1 MDTTSKYARRITG
14 LTPFTLTGPAA
25 GSATVGG
32 KTTVQGTFANCSGGK
47 TLWNTVLSAEEN
59 YEETAEDAGLDS
71 THYGYIIEV
80 DPFDVDDKT
89 FPVRKHTALG
99 RFNHE
104 NAAMG
109 IAKSGQ
115 VVVYMGDDK
124 KDACVYKFVS
134 EGKYNKSLGKENSAL
149 LEKGTLYVANMG
161 SGKWVPLTMDTVP
174 TKR

>member
-1 MDTTSKYARRITG
+1 M
-14 LTPFTLTGPAA
+14 
-25 GSATVGG
+25 
-32 KTTVQGTFANCSGGK
+32 
-47 TLWNTVLSAEEN
+47 
-59 YEETAEDAGLDS
+59 
-71 THYGYIIEV
+71 

-109 IAKSGQ
+109 IAKNGQ

-134 EGKYNKSLGKENSAL
+134 EGKYNKSAGKANSAL
-149 LEKGTLYVANMG
+149 LEEGTLYVANMG
-161 SGKWVPLTMDTVP
+161 SGKWVPLTMDTVQH
-174 TKR
+174 KR